1 MIVPAVPSKIRSS
14 LAPAVVR
21 VASPVGELLKVV
33 PQVPDPPT
41 PLPAP
46 AVVSQ
51 YFVDSVASGTMGLVA
66 FNVVPLAVGNEAT
79 LLNNEKSNGF
89 ARVPTS
95 SA

>member
-1 MIVPAVPSKIRSS
+1 
-14 LAPAVVR
+14 
-21 VASPVGELLKVV
+21 
-33 PQVPDPPT
+33 
-41 PLPAP
+41 
-46 AVVSQ
+46 
-51 YFVDSVASGTMGLVA
+51 MGLVA